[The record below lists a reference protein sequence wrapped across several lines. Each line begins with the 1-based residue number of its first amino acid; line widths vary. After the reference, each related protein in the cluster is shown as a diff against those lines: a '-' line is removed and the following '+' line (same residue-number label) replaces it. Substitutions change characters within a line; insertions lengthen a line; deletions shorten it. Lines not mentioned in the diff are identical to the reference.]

1 MEYFASSTTG
11 CMGSRPGWI
20 LWCGRQH
27 TWMRSSIQLNSALS
41 TAGGI
46 RCSSSI
52 NIFMLITFSGH
63 AGTVLAKLNLWWD
76 WNCSWCCS
84 AHFSSTQP
92 GRQSELR
99 CKHVIVYKHTG
110 CFSSNYI
117 SVVSAEEVL
126 SLDWIAMRFS
136 SFSTPALLNSSWVRR
151 ISPLVF
157 NISIQ
162 I

>member
-1 MEYFASSTTG
+1 MHGLQTRLDTVVWAAAYMEEIIYPVEFYIEYS
-11 CMGSRPGWI
+11 
-20 LWCGRQH
+20 
-27 TWMRSSIQLNSALS
+27 
-41 TAGGI
+41 GGLT
-46 RCSSSI
+46 CSSSI

-76 WNCSWCCS
+76 WNCCWCCS

-99 CKHVIVYKHTG
+99 CKHVIVYKLTNKHTA

-117 SVVSAEEVL
+117 SVVSAEVVL

-136 SFSTPALLNSSWVRR
+136 SFSTPALMNSSWVRR
-151 ISPLVF
+151 ISPLVS
-157 NISIQ
+157 NISVQ